1 MGNIVAYAGRETAE
15 ESDILLGTPA
25 EWCYYDPHIDWNP
38 SMSVYTDELAGASVT
53 QALPQIVPSRTCL
66 QCDVCCRFP
75 DPDSA
80 LRPYFTENEITQAL
94 AGAVESTVFPNRR
107 GSQVILTPDLHGEGY
122 LCPAFDSVT
131 STCRIYEQR
140 PLDCQLYPLALM
152 WDEAHDQILLGW
164 DTKCPFMREAI
175 PADIQRHADRV
186 MALLDQPKVRDQV
199 AAHPR
204 LIGRF
209 QEDVIELARLPS
221 LTEAVNGQWGPA
233 PLHRL
238 MLEDIPR
245 MMTALDRSGW
255 CRAQS
260 LAAYSPVYHYMW
272 GGVLAYWW
280 MELQGAFCLFAQSP
294 DGWFMPLPPIGTGPI
309 EGPLSEAMG
318 LLRRWNGDSP
328 VSRVEN
334 VSSELALELERLGY
348 RVTSKEPDYL
358 YPAKELETLA
368 GDRYKSQRALCNRF
382 EREQSF
388 EVDSYQVGDRQGCRA
403 LLEDWSRQ
411 KQAEGLEAFGV
422 MLLADAA
429 PAHEVI
435 WSQASSLRVT
445 GRVIRIRGRLC
456 AYTFGY
462 WLTSATFCVLLEV
475 ADRAVPGL
483 AQYLFR
489 ETCRMAVAKGA
500 EYINAM
506 DDAGLPGLRAS
517 KQAYHPAMLIP
528 NWIASPARQS

>member
-1 MGNIVAYAGRETAE
+1 
-15 ESDILLGTPA
+15 
-25 EWCYYDPHIDWNP
+25 
-38 SMSVYTDELAGASVT
+38 MSAYTDELVGAFVT
-53 QALPQIVPSRTCL
+53 PPIALPQLVPSRACL

-80 LRPYFTENEITQAL
+80 LRPYFTGNEIARAL
-94 AGAVESTVFPNRR
+94 AGGVEETAFPNRR
-107 GSQVILTPDLHGEGY
+107 GAQVILVPAPHGDGY
-122 LCPAFDSVT
+122 LCPAFDAAT

-152 WDEAHDQILLGW
+152 WDEPHKQVLLGW
-164 DTKCPFMREAI
+164 DTKCPFMREEI
-175 PADIQRHADRV
+175 PAEIQRHADRV
-186 MALLDQPKVRDQV
+186 MALLDQPGIRDQV
-199 AAHPR
+199 VAHPS

-209 QEDVIELARLPS
+209 QGDVVVLARLPR
-221 LTEAVNGQWGPA
+221 LTGAVAGQWGPA

-238 MLEDIPR
+238 TLDDIPR
-245 MMTALDRSGW
+245 MKTALDRSGW
-255 CRAQS
+255 CRDQS

-272 GGVLAYWW
+272 NGLLAYWW
-280 MELQGAFCLFAQSP
+280 MELQGFFYLFAQSP
-294 DGWFMPLPPIGTGPI
+294 DGWFMPLPPIGAGSI
-309 EGPLSEAMG
+309 DAPLSDAMG

-334 VSSELALELERLGY
+334 VPSQLVPELERLGY
-348 RVTSKEPDYL
+348 RLMPKEPDYL
-358 YPAKELETLA
+358 YHATDLAALA

-382 EREQSF
+382 ERERSF
-388 EVDSYQVGDRQGCRA
+388 EAGFYQTSDRQDCRA
-403 LLEDWSRQ
+403 LLADWSRQ
-411 KQAEGLEAFGV
+411 KQAEGLESFGV

-429 PAHEVI
+429 LAHEIV
-435 WSQASSLRVT
+435 WSQASVLRVT
-445 GRVIRIRGRLC
+445 GRVVRTHGRLC

-475 ADRAVPGL
+475 TDRTLPGL

-489 ETCRMAVAKGA
+489 ETCRTAVAEGA
-500 EYINAM
+500 EYINGM

-528 NWIASPARQS
+528 NFVAFPARES

>member
-1 MGNIVAYAGRETAE
+1 
-15 ESDILLGTPA
+15 
-25 EWCYYDPHIDWNP
+25 
-38 SMSVYTDELAGASVT
+38 MSAYTDERVGAFVT
-53 QALPQIVPSRTCL
+53 SPLALPQLVPSRTCL

-80 LRPYFTENEITQAL
+80 LRPYFTESEIARAL
-94 AGAVESTVFPNRR
+94 AGGVEETAFPNRR
-107 GSQVILTPDLHGEGY
+107 GSQVILVLAPHGDGY
-122 LCPAFDSVT
+122 LCPAFDAAT

-152 WDEAHDQILLGW
+152 WDEPHDQVLLGW
-164 DTKCPFMREAI
+164 DTKCPFMREEI
-175 PADIQRHADRV
+175 PGEIQRHADRV
-186 MALLDQPKVRDQV
+186 MALLDQPGIHDQV
-199 AAHPR
+199 VAHPS

-209 QEDVIELARLPS
+209 QEDVVVLARLPR
-221 LTEAVNGQWGPA
+221 LTEAVAGQWGPA

-238 MLEDIPR
+238 TLDDIPR
-245 MMTALDRSGW
+245 MKTALDRSGW
-255 CRAQS
+255 CRDQS

-272 GGVLAYWW
+272 NGLLAYWW
-280 MELQGAFCLFAQSP
+280 MELHGSFCLFAQSP
-294 DGWFMPLPPIGTGPI
+294 DGWFMPLPPMGAGSIDA
-309 EGPLSEAMG
+309 PLSDAMG
-318 LLRRWNGDSP
+318 LLRRWNGNSP
-328 VSRVEN
+328 AGRVEN
-334 VSSELALELERLGY
+334 VPSQLVPELERLGY
-348 RVTSKEPDYL
+348 RVTPKEPDYL
-358 YPAKELETLA
+358 YHATDLAALA

-388 EVDSYQVGDRQGCRA
+388 EMDSYQVSDRQDCRA
-403 LLEDWSRQ
+403 LLGDWSRQ
-411 KQAEGLEAFGV
+411 KQAEGLEGFGV

-435 WSQASSLRVT
+435 WSQASALRVT
-445 GRVIRIRGRLC
+445 GRVVRTHGRLC

-475 ADRAVPGL
+475 TDRTLPGL

-489 ETCRMAVAKGA
+489 ETCRTAVAEGA

-517 KQAYHPAMLIP
+517 KQAYHSAMLIP
-528 NWIASPARQS
+528 NFVASPAPES

>member
-1 MGNIVAYAGRETAE
+1 
-15 ESDILLGTPA
+15 
-25 EWCYYDPHIDWNP
+25 
-38 SMSVYTDELAGASVT
+38 MSLYTDDRAGASVT
-53 QALPQIVPSRTCL
+53 QPIVLPQLVPSRICL

-75 DPDSA
+75 DPDST
-80 LRPYFTENEITQAL
+80 LRPYFTGNEITRAL
-94 AGAVESTVFPNRR
+94 AGGVEGTAFPNRS
-107 GSQVILTPDLHGEGY
+107 GSQVILVPAPQGDGY
-122 LCPAFDSVT
+122 LCPAFEAAT

-152 WDEAHDQILLGW
+152 WDEPHNQVLLGW
-164 DTKCPFMREAI
+164 DTKCPFMRDEI
-175 PADIQRHADRV
+175 PGEIQRHADRV
-186 MALLDQPKVRDQV
+186 MALLDQPGIHDQV
-199 AAHPR
+199 VAHPR

-209 QEDVIELARLPS
+209 QEDVVVLALLPR
-221 LTEAVNGQWGPA
+221 LTEAVAGQWGPA

-238 MLEDIPR
+238 TLDDIPR
-245 MMTALDRSGW
+245 MTTALDRSGW

-272 GGVLAYWW
+272 NGLLAYWW
-280 MELQGAFCLFAQSP
+280 MELQGTFCLFAQSA
-294 DGWFMPLPPIGTGPI
+294 DGWFMPLPPIGAGSI
-309 EGPLSEAMG
+309 DAPLSDAMG

-334 VSSELALELERLGY
+334 VPSLLVPELERLGY
-348 RVTSKEPDYL
+348 RLTPKEPDYL
-358 YPAKELETLA
+358 YRATDLAALA

-388 EVDSYQVGDRQGCRA
+388 EMSSYQVGDRQDCRA
-403 LLEDWSRQ
+403 LLRDWSRQ
-411 KQAEGLEAFGV
+411 KQAEGIEAFGA

-435 WSQASSLRVT
+435 WSQATALRVT
-445 GRVIRIRGRLC
+445 GRVVRTHGRIC
-456 AYTFGY
+456 AFTFGY
-462 WLTSATFCVLLEV
+462 WLTSTTFCVLLEV
-475 ADRAVPGL
+475 TDRTLPGL

-489 ETCRMAVAKGA
+489 ETCRTAVAEGA

-528 NWIASPARQS
+528 NFVTFPARKS

>member
-1 MGNIVAYAGRETAE
+1 
-15 ESDILLGTPA
+15 
-25 EWCYYDPHIDWNP
+25 
-38 SMSVYTDELAGASVT
+38 MSASTKLVGASVT
-53 QALPQIVPSRTCL
+53 PLITLPQLVPSRTCL

-80 LRPYFTENEITQAL
+80 LRPYFTENEITRAL
-94 AGAVESTVFPNRR
+94 AGGVQGTAFPDRH
-107 GSQVILTPDLHGEGY
+107 GSQVVLVPDPHGDGY
-122 LCPAFDSVT
+122 LCPAFDSAT

-152 WDEAHDQILLGW
+152 WDEPHDQVLLGW
-164 DTKCPFMREAI
+164 DTKCPFMREEI
-175 PADIQRHADRV
+175 PGEIQRHADRV
-186 MALLDQPKVRDQV
+186 MTLLDQPDIRGHVV
-199 AAHPR
+199 AHPR

-209 QEDVIELARLPS
+209 QEDVVVLALLPR
-221 LTEAVNGQWGPA
+221 LTEAVAGQWGPA

-238 MLEDIPR
+238 TLDDIPR
-245 MMTALDRSGW
+245 MTTALDRSGW

-272 GGVLAYWW
+272 NGLLAYWW
-280 MELQGAFCLFAQSP
+280 MELQGTFCLFAQSP
-294 DGWFMPLPPIGTGPI
+294 DGWFMPLPPIGAGAI
-309 EGPLSEAMG
+309 DAPLSDAMG

-334 VSSELALELERLGY
+334 VPSQLAPELERLGY
-348 RVTSKEPDYL
+348 RLTPKEPDYL
-358 YPAKELETLA
+358 YRATDLAALA
-368 GDRYKSQRALCNRF
+368 GDRYRSQRALCNRF

-388 EVDSYQVGDRQGCRA
+388 EVGSYQAGDRRDCRA
-403 LLEDWSRQ
+403 LLGDWSRQ
-411 KQAEGLEAFGV
+411 KQTEGLEAFSA

-435 WSQASSLRVT
+435 WSQASALRVT
-445 GRVIRIRGRLC
+445 GRVVRTHGRLC

-475 ADRAVPGL
+475 TDRTLPGL

-489 ETCRMAVAKGA
+489 ETCRTALAEGA
-500 EYINAM
+500 EYMNAM

-528 NWIASPARQS
+528 NFIASPARKS

>member
-1 MGNIVAYAGRETAE
+1 
-15 ESDILLGTPA
+15 
-25 EWCYYDPHIDWNP
+25 
-38 SMSVYTDELAGASVT
+38 MSLYTDDRAGASVT
-53 QALPQIVPSRTCL
+53 QPIVLPQLVPSRICL

-80 LRPYFTENEITQAL
+80 LRPYFTENEITRAL
-94 AGAVESTVFPNRR
+94 AGGVEGTAFPNRR
-107 GSQVILTPDLHGEGY
+107 GSQVILVPAPQGDGY
-122 LCPAFDSVT
+122 LCPAFDAAT

-152 WDEAHDQILLGW
+152 WDEPHDQVLLGW
-164 DTKCPFMREAI
+164 DTKCPFMREEI
-175 PADIQRHADRV
+175 PGEIQRHADRV
-186 MALLDQPKVRDQV
+186 MALLDQPGIHDQV
-199 AAHPR
+199 VAHPR

-209 QEDVIELARLPS
+209 QEDVVVLALLPR
-221 LTEAVNGQWGPA
+221 LTEAVAGQWGPA

-238 MLEDIPR
+238 TLDDIPR
-245 MMTALDRSGW
+245 MTAALDRSGW
-255 CRAQS
+255 CCDQS

-272 GGVLAYWW
+272 NGLLAYWW
-280 MELQGAFCLFAQSP
+280 MELQGTFCLFAQSA
-294 DGWFMPLPPIGTGPI
+294 DGWFMPLPPIGAGPI
-309 EGPLSEAMG
+309 DAPLSDAMG

-334 VSSELALELERLGY
+334 VPSQLVPELERLGY
-348 RVTSKEPDYL
+348 RLTPKEPDYL
-358 YPAKELETLA
+358 YRATDLAALA

-388 EVDSYQVGDRQGCRA
+388 EMSSYQVGDRQDCRA
-403 LLEDWSRQ
+403 LLRDWSRQ
-411 KQAEGLEAFGV
+411 KQAEGIEAFGA

-435 WSQASSLRVT
+435 WSQATALRVT
-445 GRVIRIRGRLC
+445 GRVVRTHGRIC

-462 WLTSATFCVLLEV
+462 WLTSTTFCVLLEV
-475 ADRAVPGL
+475 TDRTLPGL

-489 ETCRMAVAKGA
+489 ETCRTAVAEGA
-500 EYINAM
+500 EYMNAM

-528 NWIASPARQS
+528 NFVTFPARKS